1 MTVDRDTLWAD
12 LLQFDPPSA
21 DRVWEGDLRDPDAP
35 GWYASLGSLIHQAR
49 GPAEADELVDEPAV
63 VATMRR
69 ASLGAAIVALPHHR
83 GVRSVGRVVAM
94 KAAAAATT
102 ASMVGVAAAATTGIV
117 ATVAATVVVPA
128 FNEKVRP
135 VIEHVGPGRG
145 DRAARPGVVRPP
157 DRRGGLPPAERPL
170 PRSLV
175 PRRRGARAGDARRP
189 LGRGGCSHR
198 RRCLRPRRPVRSS
211 PTRPRRRRSS
221 RLRSSRRPPS
231 RPGRPGAGRA
241 AARGAPA
248 GRTAA
253 RGAPAGR
260 TDRHGPRRPS
270 SPPSRTRR
278 RPIPLRPTP
287 PRSSPRP
294 ASPTRSTPPPSP
306 APVEPP
312 PADAGA
318 GRAGRARRGSAPAE
332 HPGPSRAGTA
342 RARVTTKVRVRA
354 TTTSRPTHR
363 PTRPSRRHCPSADSR
378 RFPSTCRSA
387 SAAPQFHA

>member
-135 VIEHVGPGRG
+135 VIEHVVPVE
-145 DRAARPGVVRPP
+145 ATELPAPASSARPTVGADCRPQSDHCLDPSSPVVVELAPATPAAPSAAAAAPTVVAPAPTASGSVEPDAPAAAPVVEAPVEPAPAEPAPVEPAPVEPP
-157 DRRGGLPPAERPL
+157 VAEAPPAEP
-170 PRSLV
+170 PPTEPPPAEPTIADPPPAV
-175 PRRRGARAGDARRP
+175 EPTIADPPATDPPAADP
-189 LGRGGCSHR
+189 A
-198 RRCLRPRRPVRSS
+198 PVE
-211 PTRPRRRRSS
+211 P
-221 RLRSSRRPPS
+221 
-231 RPGRPGAGRA
+231 
-241 AARGAPA
+241 PA
-248 GRTAA
+248 GKSDEVDSV
-253 RGAPAGR
+253 G
-260 TDRHGPRRPS
+260 
-270 SPPSRTRR
+270 
-278 RPIPLRPTP
+278 
-287 PRSSPRP
+287 
-294 ASPTRSTPPPSP
+294 SP

-312 PADAGA
+312 PAEQAPDVPAAPGVDP
-318 GRAGRARRGSAPAE
+318 GSNGAE
-332 HPGPSRAGTA
+332 HGQGHGQGHDQGQGQGDDDKSPDTPPDET
-342 RARVTTKVRVRA
+342 VE
-354 TTTSRPTHR
+354 
-363 PTRPSRRHCPSADSR
+363 
-378 RFPSTCRSA
+378 
-387 SAAPQFHA
+387 AALPVG